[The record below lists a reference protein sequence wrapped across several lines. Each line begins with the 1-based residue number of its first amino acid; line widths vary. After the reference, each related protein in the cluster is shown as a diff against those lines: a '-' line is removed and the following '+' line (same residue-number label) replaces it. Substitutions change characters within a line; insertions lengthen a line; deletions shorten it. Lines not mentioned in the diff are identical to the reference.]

1 MQGGFPQLTSNDVV
15 AIAIGDISRRGE
27 GGLLLI
33 GVIATAAWA
42 TCWHGAIAGIGIG
55 AGGDHDAAVAGASTP
70 TAFTPFATGATTTVA
85 LTARWR
91 HYATARFVG
100 LGHRPLTLSQD
111 NPVEDCI
118 TGFQLAIEDS
128 TPFGGSHGPGAGLAY
143 VGERIVG
150 ITAIARSTTG
160 SLCATGSTCTAIAA
174 GVLSA
179 TLAART
185 SGRPGGLTTPVGTV
199 LAGSSGLTGA
209 VLVSGAR

>member
-33 GVIATAAWA
+33 GVIATAARA
-42 TCWHGAIAGIGIG
+42 ARWHGAIAGIGIG
-55 AGGDHDAAVAGASTP
+55 TGGDHDAAVAGACTS
-70 TAFTPFATGATTTVA
+70 TAFTPFATTTVA

-91 HYATARFVG
+91 HHATARFVG

-160 SLCATGSTCTAIAA
+160 SLCATGSTCSAITAR
-174 GVLSA
+174 VLSA

-185 SGRPGGLTTPVGTV
+185 SGRPGGLTSPVGTF